1 MRKLTW
7 TALLAAGVGIM
18 ATERGLVPSAVA
30 QDQSPPA
37 APHGTNLRSTDGSE
51 SLASVLS
58 FACSYLAE
66 GEPRR
71 INYDKVTCK
80 FATTAI
86 GRPTAEQ
93 VTQRLGELDAA
104 EGQTA
109 TVDTFPSACQSLT
122 TISAHPDGPISSG
135 PLGVYREKLSQA
147 CAAQDAALGKEALR
161 YNITELWA
169 RTCQAFNYGVREYEF
184 HRVDDST
191 WRSMGGAAASGTA
204 TIRTIWRRKDVNG
217 FWFWNYK
224 QVTSSD
230 PACVP
235 VPFGECA
242 KDSTNEWTRDAQV
255 TLTGC
260 QFFN

>member
-1 MRKLTW
+1 MRKLTC
-7 TALLAAGVGIM
+7 TATLAASLM
-18 ATERGLVPSAVA
+18 AAQPGLIPDAFA
-30 QDQSPPA
+30 QDQTPPA

-71 INYDKVTCK
+71 INYDKVICK

-86 GRPTAEQ
+86 GRPSAEQ
-93 VTQRLGELDAA
+93 VTQRLSELDGVGGQAA
-104 EGQTA
+104 TA
-109 TVDTFPSACQSLT
+109 DKFPAACQSLT
-122 TISAHPDGPISSG
+122 TVSAHPDGPISSG
-135 PLGVYREKLSQA
+135 PLGVYREKLSKA

-161 YNITELWA
+161 YDITELWA
-169 RTCQAFNYGVREYEF
+169 KTCQAFNYGVREYEF
-184 HRVDDST
+184 QRVDDST
-191 WRSMGGAAASGTA
+191 WRSMGGAVASGAA

-217 FWFWNYK
+217 FWFWSYK
-224 QVTSSD
+224 QVTSGD
-230 PACVP
+230 PGCVP

-242 KDSTNEWTRDAQV
+242 KDSTNEWTRDAQL